1 MDEDIKKLLS
11 DNLAVNKANNE
22 MLKKLVLYQKWNQ
35 IYKIVYWSI
44 IILSVLGAFY
54 FVQPYLGSILG
65 IYNGGVGASD
75 INKISNVNK
84 SLGEKSQV
92 QKLIDAYQG
101 N

>member
-1 MDEDIKKLLS
+1 MDEDTKKLLS
-11 DNLAVNKANNE
+11 ENLAVNKANNE

-54 FVQPYLGSILG
+54 FIQPYLSSIFG
-65 IYNGGVGASD
+65 VYSGGVNVTD

-84 SLGEKSQV
+84 SLGDKNQI

>member
-1 MDEDIKKLLS
+1 MDEDVKKLLNE
-11 DNLAVNKANNE
+11 DLAVNKANNE

-54 FVQPYLGSILG
+54 FIKPYLSSLLG
-65 IYNGGVGASD
+65 IYNGGIGSAD
-75 INKISNVNK
+75 ISNIGNFSDK
-84 SLGEKSQV
+84 GQIQS
-92 QKLIDAYQG
+92 LIDAYQG